1 MTRIEHRPIIVVRN
15 IIYHHEEDGEM
26 AKKFIHY
33 DVKNGI
39 EYASVYTPRKKDGKK
54 YNDPVYIG
62 RVIDKINGIYRN
74 RVRGVFT
81 YSIENGYS
89 DVETN
94 ESISILTK
102 EEKFILDFGDAYCL
116 YTALKKCELYDI
128 IYNLMSSGDTL
139 MSLLGYKLLAGGANR
154 HVEDWWEGSY
164 ARILF
169 PNAKLRSQRISE
181 FYEQLGEEAI
191 HRSFFHDY
199 LNLFCQN
206 KRVGVL
212 IDSTGMPNDIHFP
225 LTAINTHNGVTSNET
240 RLLFVVD
247 RRSGMPLFFR
257 YNAGNIVD
265 VSTLRSTI
273 AELEAFGI
281 NTDFAI
287 VDAGY
292 YSGDNIK
299 SLYGDNEN
307 QTIPFLTRLSAN
319 LTLYKQLVSDHAEDL
334 TQSKYMLMQ
343 RDRLLSV
350 KRVQVDLFG
359 HIGYAYIAIDHARR
373 EDEIYKYAK
382 SSLGRK
388 EVSREEMDN
397 SMKTMGL
404 FILISSE
411 KIETNDVM
419 PLYYTR
425 QTVEQV
431 FDISKNN
438 ADLLPL
444 RVHSEETFR
453 GHLLLSFIA
462 TVVYLS
468 INQLLKGTIF
478 NADGAFLILRNQ
490 KCKVF
495 DDRILPKEPTKKMN
509 DIFEKLK
516 FKPPLCV
523 SLPSGGKN

>member
-1 MTRIEHRPIIVVRN
+1 
-15 IIYHHEEDGEM
+15 
-26 AKKFIHY
+26 
-33 DVKNGI
+33 
-39 EYASVYTPRKKDGKK
+39 
-54 YNDPVYIG
+54 
-62 RVIDKINGIYRN
+62 
-74 RVRGVFT
+74 
-81 YSIENGYS
+81 
-89 DVETN
+89 
-94 ESISILTK
+94 
-102 EEKFILDFGDAYCL
+102 
-116 YTALKKCELYDI
+116 
-128 IYNLMSSGDTL
+128 
-139 MSLLGYKLLAGGANR
+139 
-154 HVEDWWEGSY
+154 
-164 ARILF
+164 
-169 PNAKLRSQRISE
+169 
-181 FYEQLGEEAI
+181 
-191 HRSFFHDY
+191 
-199 LNLFCQN
+199 
-206 KRVGVL
+206 
-212 IDSTGMPNDIHFP
+212 
-225 LTAINTHNGVTSNET
+225 
-240 RLLFVVD
+240 
-247 RRSGMPLFFR
+247 MPLFFR